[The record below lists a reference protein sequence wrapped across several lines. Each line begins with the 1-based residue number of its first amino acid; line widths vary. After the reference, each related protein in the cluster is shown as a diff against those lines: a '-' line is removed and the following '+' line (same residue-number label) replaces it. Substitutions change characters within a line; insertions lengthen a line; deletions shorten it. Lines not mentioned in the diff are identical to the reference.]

1 MSTEAGL
8 KSSTIKVKTCSQCM
22 PNNLCL
28 NDNICMHMPVSGM
41 DATLIVLP
49 IPVFEAAP
57 TIVYVTKVK
66 KMMPTIQYVKE
77 NECTN

>member
-1 MSTEAGL
+1 
-8 KSSTIKVKTCSQCM
+8 M

-28 NDNICMHMPVSGM
+28 NDNICMNMPVSGM

-66 KMMPTIQYVKE
+66 KMPTIQYVKE
-77 NECTN
+77 CEMNQLNDFPY